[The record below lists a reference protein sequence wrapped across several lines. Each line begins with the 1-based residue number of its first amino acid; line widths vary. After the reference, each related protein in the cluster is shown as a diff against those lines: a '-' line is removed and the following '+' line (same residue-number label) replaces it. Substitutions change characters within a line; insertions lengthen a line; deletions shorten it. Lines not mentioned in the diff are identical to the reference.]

1 MELPRWVSKIL
12 VALLVVV
19 AGFLGTACPGDAD
32 AGGGGGG
39 NGGGDGNGGGYMP
52 AGGARTEGPGA
63 TYRFV

>member
-1 MELPRWVSKIL
+1 MELRRWVSKIF

-32 AGGGGGG
+32 AGGGGG

-52 AGGARTEGPGA
+52 AGDAGSGERGA